1 MSDQPDATDQPAPEP
16 GATDPT
22 RDTRKT
28 VHLERYGRLR
38 AAIKR
43 RQNRVEGYRR
53 RLNQARIAVPVDL
66 YLTRTV
72 TIAGRAALITAA
84 IGVAIGLV
92 LWYYRGVGWPR
103 VVGIGVVLGVLS
115 GVIVGGWRLVR
126 PVLDARR
133 RRARID
139 YLLPYGAAYLYA
151 LSQGGVSLFE
161 AIRALADARAEYG
174 ALAAEFDT
182 AINDIDHLGAAP
194 IGALETL
201 KDRTASDALASF
213 LEGLIGT
220 VESGGNV
227 TRYLEAQSE
236 EFYREVEREQS
247 AFLEEVALYAELY
260 VGLLVVAP
268 IFAVI
273 VLVVVGVIGGGGA
286 ILPLAAVI
294 YGGVPFLTA
303 GFLWVIAGLS
313 RAPTTVTR
321 EHNNSGRLSVP
332 ESITEDERLDQYL
345 RHRTPSRLAALR
357 ERPVAWLRGRPS
369 RVLLVSAPVA
379 IGVIIGGAV
388 TGLLEPPAWT
398 TQPVVTTAAYV
409 VLPVTIAL
417 GPFAVR
423 YERTVQRD
431 RARGRALPGLLEQ
444 LSSANRQ
451 GLTLAEGLELTAN
464 RATGALS
471 TELKRAANDVRWGA
485 AVGEA
490 FDRLRRRLRL
500 ASGDRTIALLTDAS
514 RYSSNLY
521 RAIDIAAQDAQ
532 REHELAADRR
542 SETQSYVV
550 IVLISFGL
558 YLFMLVVIDRFFL
571 AQLAVLPEV
580 EVTAGGFGQALNA
593 TIDRS
598 QYRLLLLHAALV
610 QGFGAGLVAGE
621 LGEGSWASGLKY
633 SLASILV
640 ATGVFA
646 LFV

>member
-1 MSDQPDATDQPAPEP
+1 MSDRPDTDQPAPER
-16 GATDPT
+16 GAVDSTTDV
-22 RDTRKT
+22 RET
-28 VHLERYGRLR
+28 VHLRRYGRLR

-43 RQNRVEGYRR
+43 RQDRFEGYRR
-53 RLNQARIAVPVDL
+53 RLNQARIGVPVDL

-72 TIAGRAALITAA
+72 AVAGRTALVTAA
-84 IGVAIGLV
+84 IGLAIGLI
-92 LWYYRGVGWPR
+92 WWYRGGIGWPYA
-103 VVGIGVVLGVLS
+103 VGIGVVIGILG
-115 GVIVGGWRLVR
+115 GGIVGGWRLGR
-126 PVLDARR
+126 PVLNARR

-139 YLLPYGAAYLYA
+139 YLLPYGVAYLYA

-174 ALAAEFDT
+174 ALAAEFET

-194 IGALETL
+194 IGALEAL

-227 TRYLEAQSE
+227 TRYLESQSE

-273 VLVVVGVIGGGGA
+273 VLVVVGVIGGSGA

-294 YGGVPFLTA
+294 YGGVPLLTA
-303 GFLWVIAGLS
+303 GFLWVTAGLS
-313 RAPTTVTR
+313 RAPTAVAH
-321 EHNNSGRLSVP
+321 EHADSGRLPVP
-332 ESITEDERLDQYL
+332 ESVANDERLDRYL
-345 RHRTPSRLAALR
+345 RHRTPGRLAALR
-357 ERPVAWLRGRPS
+357 ERPVAWLRGRPI
-369 RVLLVSAPVA
+369 RVLFVSAPVA
-379 IGVIIGGAV
+379 IGVVIGGAA
-388 TGLLEPPAWT
+388 TGLLTPPAWT
-398 TQPVVTTAAYV
+398 TQPVVTTASYV
-409 VLPVTIAL
+409 VLPVTITL
-417 GPFAVR
+417 GPFAMR
-423 YERTVQRD
+423 YERTVRRD
-431 RARGRALPGLLEQ
+431 RARGRALPDLLEQ
-444 LSSANRQ
+444 LSGANRQ
-451 GLTLAEGLELTAN
+451 GLTLAEGLELTAK

-471 TELKRAANDVRWGA
+471 TELERAANDVRWGA

-580 EVTAGGFGQALNA
+580 EVTAGVFGQALNA